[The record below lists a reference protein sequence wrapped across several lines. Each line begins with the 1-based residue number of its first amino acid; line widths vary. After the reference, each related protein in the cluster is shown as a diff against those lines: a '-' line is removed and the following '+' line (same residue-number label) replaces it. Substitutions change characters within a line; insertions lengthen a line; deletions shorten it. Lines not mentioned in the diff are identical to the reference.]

1 MFEQNTTVEL
11 SNSTFNKFLGRV
23 FAFVG
28 LGVLVSALM
37 GYAWL
42 NVAAFRGVFA
52 KIVLSGFGVY
62 LVFGVQIAI
71 VAILRSAIEK
81 GNLVMSFLVYIL
93 YAITVSLT
101 FAVIGLIF
109 SSQTIYKAF
118 FTAFALFGLLSFIGL
133 TTKVDLTRFSSLFAV
148 GLIALVITSLLN
160 VFIFRGTWLELIISI
175 VGLVLFLGITAF
187 DVQKLKHIYYENQ
200 HDSSAL
206 KVYSIYGAFK
216 LYLDFINIFFNLVRL
231 FGRND

>member
-42 NVAAFRGVFA
+42 NVAAFRGIFVE
-52 KIVLSGFGVY
+52 IVLSKYGLY
-62 LVFGVQIAI
+62 LVFGIQIAL
-71 VAILRSAIEK
+71 VFILRSTIQK
-81 GNLVMSFLVYIL
+81 GNLFKSFLIYIL

-101 FAVIGLIF
+101 FAIIGLAF

-118 FTAFALFGLLSFIGL
+118 FTAFALFGLLAFIGL
-133 TTKVDLTRFSSLFAV
+133 TTKVDLTRFSTLFAV
-148 GLIALVITSLLN
+148 GLIALIITSLLN
-160 VFIFRGTWLELIISI
+160 VFIFRGTWLELIISV
-175 VGLVLFLGITAF
+175 VGLILFLGITAY
-187 DVQKLKHIYYENQ
+187 DVQKLKRIYFENQ
-200 HDSSAL
+200 YDNSAL
-206 KVYSIYGAFK
+206 KVYSIYGAFE